1 MKKQILVIFTGAM
14 ELGGIERSLLG
25 LLDAFDYNKY
35 NVDLFLYGHHGP
47 LMSLINENVN
57 ILPEVK
63 ELAYLRE
70 SFKVKLKN
78 KCFYSAV
85 LRLKDELISKF
96 HMVNNDTT
104 WAKVMRRCAPKLQ
117 KHYDI
122 ALSFFR
128 PFDFIVEKVDADI
141 KVGWIHTDYTNAG
154 EILEVL
160 EKDYARMD
168 YIAAVS
174 DQCAETFN
182 SIFPNLKNRV
192 ITIENVLSRDYINR
206 YDVSDE
212 MLLDGSIKLLTV
224 GRFSYPKKMEEIPE
238 ICRRIRESGL
248 NVKWYLI
255 GFGKEEQLI
264 RQKIREENMEK
275 YVVILGKKENPY
287 PYIKACDIYL
297 QPSRYEGKAVTV
309 REAQILNK
317 PVIITNYATSN
328 SQLQDG
334 IDGVIVPKDIAG
346 CSKGIIQVVNDK
358 RLQQRL
364 IENTK
369 IVDYTN
375 SLEVEKIYCLMR

>member
-182 SIFPNLKNRV
+182 SIFPNLKMC
-192 ITIENVLSRDYINR
+192 YH
-206 YDVSDE
+206 
-212 MLLDGSIKLLTV
+212 
-224 GRFSYPKKMEEIPE
+224 
-238 ICRRIRESGL
+238 
-248 NVKWYLI
+248 
-255 GFGKEEQLI
+255 
-264 RQKIREENMEK
+264 
-275 YVVILGKKENPY
+275 
-287 PYIKACDIYL
+287 
-297 QPSRYEGKAVTV
+297 
-309 REAQILNK
+309 
-317 PVIITNYATSN
+317 
-328 SQLQDG
+328 
-334 IDGVIVPKDIAG
+334 
-346 CSKGIIQVVNDK
+346 GII
-358 RLQQRL
+358 
-364 IENTK
+364 
-369 IVDYTN
+369 
-375 SLEVEKIYCLMR
+375 